1 MSKKDEVKEGDELS
15 EDEINMNTDTE
26 DELEQTIPWP
36 VKIITGGKNS
46 HKGIGISEYINR
58 NPFITSQN
66 VNFEELTIDKDII
79 INGSQWR
86 AALIYI
92 LPNVSAKCTNGG
104 SLILVGKT
112 GEDTEI
118 LGAHSQALIEAIN
131 GDIIL

>member
-1 MSKKDEVKEGDELS
+1 MSKKNEIKEGDELS
-15 EDEINMNTDTE
+15 EDEINIDIDTE

-36 VKIITGGKNS
+36 VKIIPDGKNS

-66 VNFEELTIDKDII
+66 VNFEELTIDENIT
-79 INGSQWR
+79 INGTQWR

-92 LPNVSAKCTNGG
+92 LPNVSVKCINGG
-104 SLILVGKT
+104 SLILVEKT

-118 LGAHSQALIEAIN
+118 LGAHSQALIEPIN